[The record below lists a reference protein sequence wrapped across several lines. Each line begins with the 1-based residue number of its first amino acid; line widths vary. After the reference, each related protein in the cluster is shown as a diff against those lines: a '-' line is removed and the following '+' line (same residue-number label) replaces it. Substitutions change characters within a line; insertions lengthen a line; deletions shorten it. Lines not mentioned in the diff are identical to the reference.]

1 MGLDI
6 GRLLYGIRTK
16 YQISVNDICRGICGV
31 STYCMYENDEMI
43 PDILSVNIFL
53 DRMGFGILGLTA
65 YISEKEVVYFKWKES
80 TRACIRNEN
89 YKKLG
94 MLLEHMP
101 TGNVSLNKKI
111 REQYAWFIKGIV
123 AEKDTA
129 DLKKAT
135 ECYEKALECTC
146 GFLIKSQKIEGTF
159 SVREIHIYAIYLNLL
174 CKVNPKEKE
183 EVISRFYQ
191 LMQYV
196 NVHYVEE
203 QQKVKIYPLLVC
215 LWGNLVIEGKDTEGS
230 FEIFEKTLEL
240 LRKQK
245 SLYCLLEI
253 MRLHILVGLKEKRD
267 MSKEQE
273 DIKILQS
280 FFEEFG
286 YRAQS
291 QIYVPQAN
299 EIMLE
304 HVGQYLSTERKKVNF
319 TQEKISDGICSVESY
334 SRIEN
339 GRKPTRNNYKA
350 LTEKIGTE
358 NRYYIEL
365 VNTGNIDAL
374 LLRREI
380 SRILFS
386 EKSMDK
392 VWESLEKLM
401 EILGED
407 ECAQN
412 KQYLKFIEICIEK
425 EYSHMSEEI
434 CCEEYRKV
442 LAYSMNE
449 NLIGEKKHIYTKVE
463 INLINHISVCLAKSG
478 KKEQAMRL
486 IRAFLEDTDQMKEDK
501 YHETKLAKLNY
512 GRWLSDSGE
521 YSKADSIFMDGAKQ
535 IMERD
540 RAELLDQYI
549 GEIAQPDSE
558 NSSDNSS
565 DISSSSAVDSSSS
578 DSKAT
583 DSKSDS
589 SSKAASN
596 ASNTNPSTG
605 VAGGAFALAL
615 LSGAAVVMAK
625 KKK

>member
-1 MGLDI
+1 MKVQFSIRKIGLFGKLGEDRKMGLDI

-89 YKKLG
+89 YKKLV

-286 YRAQS
+286 YQAKS

-380 SRILFS
+380 SYELFM
-386 EKSMDK
+386 EKN
-392 VWESLEKLM
+392 ERLPELLEELKTV
-401 EILGED
+401 LGEK
-407 ECAQN
+407 EVAKN
-412 KQYLKFIEICIEK
+412 RQYLEFVQVSIEENTGRKTWNQCCDMFRNILSYTMNEK
-425 EYSHMSEEI
+425 E
-434 CCEEYRKV
+434 
-442 LAYSMNE
+442 
-449 NLIGEKKHIYTKVE
+449 IGKKRHVYTMLE
-463 INLINHISVCLAKSG
+463 INLIDHISVCMAKDG
-478 KKEQAMRL
+478 KSEEAMHL
-486 IRAFLEDTDQMKEDK
+486 IKAFLDDMDYMKTEK
-501 YHETKLAKLNY
+501 YYETFLAKLNY
-512 GRWLSDSGE
+512 ARWKSDRENFDEAECIYREGIE
-521 YSKADSIFMDGAKQ
+521 QRIRRNKT
-535 IMERD
+535 
-540 RAELLDQYI
+540 ELLDEYI
-549 GEIAQPDSE
+549 GEYAYNKYLKNNINEKQD
-558 NSSDNSS
+558 
-565 DISSSSAVDSSSS
+565 V
-578 DSKAT
+578 KRYLLY
-583 DSKSDS
+583 
-589 SSKAASN
+589 
-596 ASNTNPSTG
+596 
-605 VAGGAFALAL
+605 ALV
-615 LSGAAVVMAK
+615 LSRMYGTQRVYKTILQFLK
-625 KKK
+625 KINEED

>member
-1 MGLDI
+1 MKVQFSIRKIGLFGKLGEDRKMGLDI

-43 PDILSVNIFL
+43 PDILSVNMFL

-89 YKKLG
+89 YKKLV

-203 QQKVKIYPLLVC
+203 QQKVRIYPLLVC

-286 YRAQS
+286 YQAQS

-304 HVGQYLSTERKKVNF
+304 HVGQYLSTERKKVNY

-380 SRILFS
+380 SYELFM
-386 EKSMDK
+386 EKN
-392 VWESLEKLM
+392 ERLPELLEELKTV
-401 EILGED
+401 LGEK
-407 ECAQN
+407 EVAKN
-412 KQYLKFIEICIEK
+412 RQYLEFVQVSIEENTGRKTWNQCCDMFRNILSYTMNEK
-425 EYSHMSEEI
+425 E
-434 CCEEYRKV
+434 
-442 LAYSMNE
+442 
-449 NLIGEKKHIYTKVE
+449 IGKKRHVYTMLE
-463 INLINHISVCLAKSG
+463 INLIDHISVCMAKDG
-478 KKEQAMRL
+478 KSEEAMHL
-486 IRAFLEDTDQMKEDK
+486 IKAFLDDMDYMKTEK
-501 YHETKLAKLNY
+501 YYETFLAKLNY
-512 GRWLSDSGE
+512 ARWKSDRENFDEAECIYREGIE
-521 YSKADSIFMDGAKQ
+521 QRIRRNKT
-535 IMERD
+535 
-540 RAELLDQYI
+540 ELLDEYI
-549 GEIAQPDSE
+549 GEYAYNKYLKNNNNEQQD
-558 NSSDNSS
+558 
-565 DISSSSAVDSSSS
+565 V
-578 DSKAT
+578 
-583 DSKSDS
+583 KSYLLY
-589 SSKAASN
+589 
-596 ASNTNPSTG
+596 
-605 VAGGAFALAL
+605 ALV
-615 LSGAAVVMAK
+615 LSRMYGTQRVYKTILQFLK
-625 KKK
+625 KINEED

>member
-1 MGLDI
+1 MGLNI

-16 YQISVNDICRGICGV
+16 YEMNVKDICRGIC
-31 STYCMYENDEMI
+31 SPSSYCMYENGEI
-43 PDILSVNIFL
+43 VPDILLVNMFL

-89 YKKLG
+89 YKKLV

-286 YRAQS
+286 YQAQS

-304 HVGQYLSTERKKVNF
+304 HVGQYLSTERKKVNY

-380 SRILFS
+380 SYELFM
-386 EKSMDK
+386 EKN
-392 VWESLEKLM
+392 ERLPELLEELKTV
-401 EILGED
+401 LGEK
-407 ECAQN
+407 EVAKN
-412 KQYLKFIEICIEK
+412 RQYLEFVQVSIEENTGRKTWNQCCDMFRNILSYTMNEK
-425 EYSHMSEEI
+425 E
-434 CCEEYRKV
+434 
-442 LAYSMNE
+442 
-449 NLIGEKKHIYTKVE
+449 IGKKRHVYTMLE
-463 INLINHISVCLAKSG
+463 INLIDHISVCMAKDG
-478 KKEQAMRL
+478 KSEEAMHL
-486 IRAFLEDTDQMKEDK
+486 IKAFLDDMDYMKTEK
-501 YHETKLAKLNY
+501 YYETFLAKLNY
-512 GRWLSDSGE
+512 ARWKSDRENFDEAECIYREGIE
-521 YSKADSIFMDGAKQ
+521 QRIRRNKT
-535 IMERD
+535 
-540 RAELLDQYI
+540 ELLDEYI
-549 GEIAQPDSE
+549 GEYAYNKYLKNNINEKQD
-558 NSSDNSS
+558 
-565 DISSSSAVDSSSS
+565 V
-578 DSKAT
+578 KRYLLY
-583 DSKSDS
+583 
-589 SSKAASN
+589 
-596 ASNTNPSTG
+596 
-605 VAGGAFALAL
+605 ALV
-615 LSGAAVVMAK
+615 LSRMYGTQRVYKTILQFFK
-625 KKK
+625 KINEED

>member
-1 MGLDI
+1 MGLNI

-16 YQISVNDICRGICGV
+16 YEMNVKDICRGIC
-31 STYCMYENDEMI
+31 SPSSYCMYENGEI
-43 PDILSVNIFL
+43 VPDILLVNMFL

-89 YKKLG
+89 YKKLE
-94 MLLEHMP
+94 MLLEYMP

-111 REQYAWFIKGIV
+111 REQYAWFVKGIV
-123 AEKDTA
+123 AEKDTE

-146 GFLIKSQKIEGTF
+146 DFLIKSQKIEGAF
-159 SVREIHIYAIYLNLL
+159 SVREINIYAVYLNLL

-183 EVISRFYQ
+183 EAISRLYQ

-215 LWGNLVIEGKDTEGS
+215 LWGNLVIEGKNTEGS

-253 MRLHILVGLKEKRD
+253 MRLHILAGLKEKRD

-286 YRAQS
+286 YQAQS

-304 HVGQYLSTERKKVNF
+304 HVGQYLSTERKKVNY

-380 SRILFS
+380 SYELFM
-386 EKSMDK
+386 EKN
-392 VWESLEKLM
+392 ERLPELLEELKTV
-401 EILGED
+401 LGEK
-407 ECAQN
+407 EVAKN
-412 KQYLKFIEICIEK
+412 RQYLEFVQVSIEENTGRKTWNQCCDMFRNILSYTMNEK
-425 EYSHMSEEI
+425 E
-434 CCEEYRKV
+434 
-442 LAYSMNE
+442 
-449 NLIGEKKHIYTKVE
+449 IGKKRHVYTMLE
-463 INLINHISVCLAKSG
+463 INLIDHISVCMAKDG
-478 KKEQAMRL
+478 KSEEAMHL
-486 IRAFLEDTDQMKEDK
+486 IKAFLDDMDYMKTEK
-501 YHETKLAKLNY
+501 YYETFLAKLNY
-512 GRWLSDSGE
+512 ARWKSDRGNFDE
-521 YSKADSIFMDGAKQ
+521 AECIYREGIEQRIRRNKT
-535 IMERD
+535 
-540 RAELLDQYI
+540 ELLDEYI
-549 GEIAQPDSE
+549 GEYAYNKYLKNNINEKQD
-558 NSSDNSS
+558 
-565 DISSSSAVDSSSS
+565 V
-578 DSKAT
+578 KRYLLY
-583 DSKSDS
+583 
-589 SSKAASN
+589 
-596 ASNTNPSTG
+596 
-605 VAGGAFALAL
+605 ALV
-615 LSGAAVVMAK
+615 LSRIYGTQRVYKTILQFFK
-625 KKK
+625 KINEED

>member
-43 PDILSVNIFL
+43 PDILSVNMFL

-89 YKKLG
+89 YKKLV

-203 QQKVKIYPLLVC
+203 QQKVRIYPLLVC

-286 YRAQS
+286 YQAQS

-304 HVGQYLSTERKKVNF
+304 HVGQYLSTERKKVNY

-380 SRILFS
+380 SYELFM
-386 EKSMDK
+386 EKN
-392 VWESLEKLM
+392 ERLPELLEELKTV
-401 EILGED
+401 LGEK
-407 ECAQN
+407 EVAKN
-412 KQYLKFIEICIEK
+412 RQYLEFVQVSIEENTGRKTWNQCCDMFRNILSYTMNEK
-425 EYSHMSEEI
+425 E
-434 CCEEYRKV
+434 
-442 LAYSMNE
+442 
-449 NLIGEKKHIYTKVE
+449 IGKKRHVYTMLE
-463 INLINHISVCLAKSG
+463 INLIDHISVCMAKDG
-478 KKEQAMRL
+478 KSEEAMHL
-486 IRAFLEDTDQMKEDK
+486 IKAFLDDMDYMKTEK
-501 YHETKLAKLNY
+501 YYETFLAKLNY
-512 GRWLSDSGE
+512 ARWKSDRENFDEAECIYREGIE
-521 YSKADSIFMDGAKQ
+521 QRIRRNKT
-535 IMERD
+535 
-540 RAELLDQYI
+540 ELLDEYI
-549 GEIAQPDSE
+549 GEYAYNKYLKNNINEKQD
-558 NSSDNSS
+558 
-565 DISSSSAVDSSSS
+565 V
-578 DSKAT
+578 KRYLLY
-583 DSKSDS
+583 
-589 SSKAASN
+589 
-596 ASNTNPSTG
+596 
-605 VAGGAFALAL
+605 ALV
-615 LSGAAVVMAK
+615 LSRMYGTQRVYKTILQFLK
-625 KKK
+625 KINEED

>member
-43 PDILSVNIFL
+43 PDILSVNMFL

-89 YKKLG
+89 YKKLV

-146 GFLIKSQKIEGTF
+146 GFLIKSQKIEGPF

-203 QQKVKIYPLLVC
+203 QQKVRIYPLLVC

-286 YRAQS
+286 YQAQS

-304 HVGQYLSTERKKVNF
+304 HVGQYLSTERKKVNY

-380 SRILFS
+380 SYELFM
-386 EKSMDK
+386 EKN
-392 VWESLEKLM
+392 ERLPELLEELKTV
-401 EILGED
+401 LGEK
-407 ECAQN
+407 EVAKN
-412 KQYLKFIEICIEK
+412 RQYLEFVQVSIEENTGRKTWNQCCDMFRNILSYTMNEK
-425 EYSHMSEEI
+425 E
-434 CCEEYRKV
+434 
-442 LAYSMNE
+442 
-449 NLIGEKKHIYTKVE
+449 IGKKRHVYTMLE
-463 INLINHISVCLAKSG
+463 INLIDHISVCMAKDG
-478 KKEQAMRL
+478 KSEEAMHL
-486 IRAFLEDTDQMKEDK
+486 IKAFLDDMDYMKTEK
-501 YHETKLAKLNY
+501 YYETFLAKLNY
-512 GRWLSDSGE
+512 ARWKSDRENFDEAECIYREGIE
-521 YSKADSIFMDGAKQ
+521 QRIRRNKT
-535 IMERD
+535 
-540 RAELLDQYI
+540 ELLDEYI
-549 GEIAQPDSE
+549 GEYAYNKYLKNNINEKQD
-558 NSSDNSS
+558 
-565 DISSSSAVDSSSS
+565 V
-578 DSKAT
+578 KRYLLY
-583 DSKSDS
+583 
-589 SSKAASN
+589 
-596 ASNTNPSTG
+596 
-605 VAGGAFALAL
+605 ALV
-615 LSGAAVVMAK
+615 LSRMYGTQRVYKTILQFLK
-625 KKK
+625 KINEED

>member
-1 MGLDI
+1 MGLNI

-16 YQISVNDICRGICGV
+16 YEMNVKDICRGIC
-31 STYCMYENDEMI
+31 SPSSYCMYENGEI
-43 PDILSVNIFL
+43 VPDILLVNMFL
-53 DRMGFGILGLTA
+53 DRMGLGILGLTA

-89 YKKLG
+89 YKKLV

-286 YRAQS
+286 YQAQS

-304 HVGQYLSTERKKVNF
+304 HVGQYLSTERKKVNY

-380 SRILFS
+380 SYELFM
-386 EKSMDK
+386 EKN
-392 VWESLEKLM
+392 ERLPELLEELKTV
-401 EILGED
+401 LGEK
-407 ECAQN
+407 EVAKN
-412 KQYLKFIEICIEK
+412 RQYLEFVQVSIEENTGRKTWNQCCDMFRNILSYTMNEK
-425 EYSHMSEEI
+425 E
-434 CCEEYRKV
+434 
-442 LAYSMNE
+442 
-449 NLIGEKKHIYTKVE
+449 IGKKRHVYTMLE
-463 INLINHISVCLAKSG
+463 INLIDHISVCMAKDG
-478 KKEQAMRL
+478 KSEEAMHL
-486 IRAFLEDTDQMKEDK
+486 IKAFLDDMDYMKTEK
-501 YHETKLAKLNY
+501 YYETFLAKLNY
-512 GRWLSDSGE
+512 ARWKSDRGNFDE
-521 YSKADSIFMDGAKQ
+521 AECIYREGIEQRIRRNKT
-535 IMERD
+535 
-540 RAELLDQYI
+540 ELLDEYI
-549 GEIAQPDSE
+549 GEYAYNKYLKNNINEKQD
-558 NSSDNSS
+558 
-565 DISSSSAVDSSSS
+565 V
-578 DSKAT
+578 KRYLLY
-583 DSKSDS
+583 
-589 SSKAASN
+589 
-596 ASNTNPSTG
+596 
-605 VAGGAFALAL
+605 ALV
-615 LSGAAVVMAK
+615 LSRIYGTQRVYKTILQFFK
-625 KKK
+625 KINEED

>member
-1 MGLDI
+1 MKVQFSIRKIGLFGKLGEDRKMGLDI

-31 STYCMYENDEMI
+31 STYCMYENDEII
-43 PDILSVNIFL
+43 PDILSVNMFL

-89 YKKLG
+89 YKKLE
-94 MLLEHMP
+94 MLLEYMP

-203 QQKVKIYPLLVC
+203 QQKVRIYPLLVC

-286 YRAQS
+286 YQAQS

-304 HVGQYLSTERKKVNF
+304 HVGQYLSTERKKVNY

-380 SRILFS
+380 SYELFM
-386 EKSMDK
+386 EKN
-392 VWESLEKLM
+392 ERLPELLEELKTV
-401 EILGED
+401 LGEK
-407 ECAQN
+407 EVAKN
-412 KQYLKFIEICIEK
+412 RQYLEFVQVSIEENTGRKTWNQCCDMFRNILSYTMNEK
-425 EYSHMSEEI
+425 E
-434 CCEEYRKV
+434 
-442 LAYSMNE
+442 
-449 NLIGEKKHIYTKVE
+449 IGKKRHVYTMLE
-463 INLINHISVCLAKSG
+463 INLIDHISVCMAKDG
-478 KKEQAMRL
+478 KSEEAMHL
-486 IRAFLEDTDQMKEDK
+486 IKAFLDDMDYMKTEK
-501 YHETKLAKLNY
+501 YYETFLAKLNY
-512 GRWLSDSGE
+512 ARWKSDRENFDEAECIYREGIE
-521 YSKADSIFMDGAKQ
+521 QRIRRNKT
-535 IMERD
+535 
-540 RAELLDQYI
+540 ELLDEYI
-549 GEIAQPDSE
+549 GEYAYNKYLKNNINEKQD
-558 NSSDNSS
+558 
-565 DISSSSAVDSSSS
+565 V
-578 DSKAT
+578 KRYLLY
-583 DSKSDS
+583 
-589 SSKAASN
+589 
-596 ASNTNPSTG
+596 
-605 VAGGAFALAL
+605 ALV
-615 LSGAAVVMAK
+615 LSRMYGTQRVYKTILQFLK
-625 KKK
+625 KINEED

>member
-1 MGLDI
+1 MGLNI

-16 YQISVNDICRGICGV
+16 YEMNVKDICRGIC
-31 STYCMYENDEMI
+31 SPSSYCMYENGEI
-43 PDILSVNIFL
+43 VPDILLVNMFL

-89 YKKLG
+89 YKKLE
-94 MLLEHMP
+94 MLLEYMP

-111 REQYAWFIKGIV
+111 REQYAWFVKGIV
-123 AEKDTA
+123 AEKDTE

-146 GFLIKSQKIEGTF
+146 DFLIKSQKIEGAF
-159 SVREIHIYAIYLNLL
+159 SVREINIYAVYLNLL

-183 EVISRFYQ
+183 EAISRLYQ

-286 YRAQS
+286 YQAKS

-304 HVGQYLSTERKKVNF
+304 HVGQYLSTERKKVNY

-380 SRILFS
+380 SYELFM
-386 EKSMDK
+386 ERNERLPELLEELKK
-392 VWESLEKLM
+392 V
-401 EILGED
+401 LGEK
-407 ECAQN
+407 EVAKN
-412 KQYLKFIEICIEK
+412 RQYLEFVQVSIEENTGRKTWNQCCDMFRNILSYTMNEK
-425 EYSHMSEEI
+425 E
-434 CCEEYRKV
+434 
-442 LAYSMNE
+442 
-449 NLIGEKKHIYTKVE
+449 IGKKRHVYTMLE
-463 INLINHISVCLAKSG
+463 INLIDHISVCMAKDG
-478 KKEQAMRL
+478 KSEEAMHL
-486 IRAFLEDTDQMKEDK
+486 IKAFLDDMDYMKTEK
-501 YHETKLAKLNY
+501 YYETFLAKLNY
-512 GRWLSDSGE
+512 ARWKSDRGNFDE
-521 YSKADSIFMDGAKQ
+521 AECIYREGIEQRIRRNKT
-535 IMERD
+535 
-540 RAELLDQYI
+540 ELLDEYI
-549 GEIAQPDSE
+549 GEYAYNKYLKNNINEKQD
-558 NSSDNSS
+558 
-565 DISSSSAVDSSSS
+565 V
-578 DSKAT
+578 KRYLLY
-583 DSKSDS
+583 
-589 SSKAASN
+589 
-596 ASNTNPSTG
+596 
-605 VAGGAFALAL
+605 ALV
-615 LSGAAVVMAK
+615 LSRMYGTQRVYKTILQFLK
-625 KKK
+625 KINEED

>member
-1 MGLDI
+1 MGLNI

-16 YQISVNDICRGICGV
+16 YEMNVKDICRGIC
-31 STYCMYENDEMI
+31 SPSSYCMYENGEI
-43 PDILSVNIFL
+43 VPDILLVNMFL

-89 YKKLG
+89 YKKLV

-146 GFLIKSQKIEGTF
+146 DFLIKSQKIEGAF

-286 YRAQS
+286 YQAQS

-304 HVGQYLSTERKKVNF
+304 HVGQYLSTERKKVNY

-380 SRILFS
+380 SYELFM
-386 EKSMDK
+386 EKN
-392 VWESLEKLM
+392 ERLPELLEELKTV
-401 EILGED
+401 LGEK
-407 ECAQN
+407 EVAKN
-412 KQYLKFIEICIEK
+412 RQYLEFVRVSIEENTGRKTWNQCCDMFRNILSYTMNEK
-425 EYSHMSEEI
+425 E
-434 CCEEYRKV
+434 
-442 LAYSMNE
+442 
-449 NLIGEKKHIYTKVE
+449 IGKKRHVYTMLE
-463 INLINHISVCLAKSG
+463 INLIDHISVCMAKDG
-478 KKEQAMRL
+478 KSEEAMHL
-486 IRAFLEDTDQMKEDK
+486 IKAFLDDMDYMKTEK
-501 YHETKLAKLNY
+501 YYETFLAKLNY
-512 GRWLSDSGE
+512 ARWKSDRGNFDE
-521 YSKADSIFMDGAKQ
+521 AECIYREGIEQRIRRNKT
-535 IMERD
+535 
-540 RAELLDQYI
+540 ELLDEYI
-549 GEIAQPDSE
+549 GEYAYNKYLKNNINEKQD
-558 NSSDNSS
+558 
-565 DISSSSAVDSSSS
+565 V
-578 DSKAT
+578 KRYLLY
-583 DSKSDS
+583 
-589 SSKAASN
+589 
-596 ASNTNPSTG
+596 
-605 VAGGAFALAL
+605 ALV
-615 LSGAAVVMAK
+615 LSRIYGTQRVYKTILQFFK
-625 KKK
+625 KINEED

>member
-1 MGLDI
+1 MKVQFSIRKIGLFGKLGEDRKMGLDI

-43 PDILSVNIFL
+43 PDILSVNMFL
-53 DRMGFGILGLTA
+53 DRMGFGTLGVSA
-65 YISEKEVVYFKWKES
+65 YISKKEAVYFKWKES

-89 YKKLG
+89 YKKLE
-94 MLLEHMP
+94 MLLEYMP

-203 QQKVKIYPLLVC
+203 QQKVRIYPLLVC

-286 YRAQS
+286 YQAQS

-304 HVGQYLSTERKKVNF
+304 HVGQYLSTERKKVNY

-380 SRILFS
+380 SYELFM
-386 EKSMDK
+386 EKN
-392 VWESLEKLM
+392 ERLPELLEELKTV
-401 EILGED
+401 LGEK
-407 ECAQN
+407 EVAKN
-412 KQYLKFIEICIEK
+412 RQYLEFVQVSIEENTGRKTWNQCCDMFRNILSYTMNEK
-425 EYSHMSEEI
+425 E
-434 CCEEYRKV
+434 
-442 LAYSMNE
+442 
-449 NLIGEKKHIYTKVE
+449 IGKKRHVYTMLE
-463 INLINHISVCLAKSG
+463 INLIDHISVCMAKDG
-478 KKEQAMRL
+478 KSEEAMHL
-486 IRAFLEDTDQMKEDK
+486 IKAFLDDMDYMKTEK
-501 YHETKLAKLNY
+501 YYETFLAKLNY
-512 GRWLSDSGE
+512 ARWKSDRENFDEAECIYREGIE
-521 YSKADSIFMDGAKQ
+521 QRIRRNKT
-535 IMERD
+535 
-540 RAELLDQYI
+540 ELLDEYI
-549 GEIAQPDSE
+549 GEYAYNKYLKNNINEKQD
-558 NSSDNSS
+558 
-565 DISSSSAVDSSSS
+565 V
-578 DSKAT
+578 KRYLLY
-583 DSKSDS
+583 
-589 SSKAASN
+589 
-596 ASNTNPSTG
+596 
-605 VAGGAFALAL
+605 ALV
-615 LSGAAVVMAK
+615 LSRMYGTQRVYKTILQFLK
-625 KKK
+625 KINEED

>member
-1 MGLDI
+1 MGLNI

-16 YQISVNDICRGICGV
+16 YEMNVKDICRGIC
-31 STYCMYENDEMI
+31 SPSSYCMYENGEI
-43 PDILSVNIFL
+43 VPDILLVNMFL

-159 SVREIHIYAIYLNLL
+159 SVRELHIYAIYLNLL
-174 CKVNPKEKE
+174 RQMNPKEKE

-215 LWGNLVIEGKDTEGS
+215 LWGNLVIEGKDTEGL

-286 YRAQS
+286 YQAQS

-304 HVGQYLSTERKKVNF
+304 HVGQYLSTERKKVNY

-540 RAELLDQYI
+540 RAELLNQYI
-549 GEIAQPDSE
+549 GEIAYNKYLMNGSE
-558 NSSDNSS
+558 KNEQIKRYSLYALVLSKLFGTDRIYKNSFNFFEKIKDE
-565 DISSSSAVDSSSS
+565 
-578 DSKAT
+578 
-583 DSKSDS
+583 
-589 SSKAASN
+589 
-596 ASNTNPSTG
+596 
-605 VAGGAFALAL
+605 
-615 LSGAAVVMAK
+615 
-625 KKK
+625 

>member
-1 MGLDI
+1 MGLNI

-16 YQISVNDICRGICGV
+16 YEMNVKDICRGIC
-31 STYCMYENDEMI
+31 SPSSYCMYENGEI
-43 PDILSVNIFL
+43 VPDILLVNIFL

-549 GEIAQPDSE
+549 GEIAYNKYLMNGSE
-558 NSSDNSS
+558 KNEQIKRYSLYALVLSKLFGTDRIYKNSFNFFEKIKDE
-565 DISSSSAVDSSSS
+565 
-578 DSKAT
+578 
-583 DSKSDS
+583 
-589 SSKAASN
+589 
-596 ASNTNPSTG
+596 
-605 VAGGAFALAL
+605 
-615 LSGAAVVMAK
+615 
-625 KKK
+625 

>member
-43 PDILSVNIFL
+43 PDILSVNMFL

-89 YKKLG
+89 YKKLV

-203 QQKVKIYPLLVC
+203 QQKVRIYPLLVC

-286 YRAQS
+286 YQAQS

-304 HVGQYLSTERKKVNF
+304 HVGQYLSTERKKVNY

-380 SRILFS
+380 SYELFM
-386 EKSMDK
+386 EKN
-392 VWESLEKLM
+392 ERLPELLEELKTV
-401 EILGED
+401 LGEK
-407 ECAQN
+407 EVAKN
-412 KQYLKFIEICIEK
+412 RQYLEFVQVSIEENTGRKTWNQCCDMFRNILSYTMNEK
-425 EYSHMSEEI
+425 E
-434 CCEEYRKV
+434 
-442 LAYSMNE
+442 
-449 NLIGEKKHIYTKVE
+449 IGKKRHVYTMLE
-463 INLINHISVCLAKSG
+463 INLIDHIFVCMAKDG
-478 KKEQAMRL
+478 KSEEAMHL
-486 IRAFLEDTDQMKEDK
+486 IKAFLDDMDYMKTEK
-501 YHETKLAKLNY
+501 YYETFLAKLNY
-512 GRWLSDSGE
+512 ARWKSDRGNFDE
-521 YSKADSIFMDGAKQ
+521 AECIYREGIEQRIRRNKT
-535 IMERD
+535 
-540 RAELLDQYI
+540 ELLDEYI
-549 GEIAQPDSE
+549 GEYAYNKYLKNNINEKQD
-558 NSSDNSS
+558 
-565 DISSSSAVDSSSS
+565 V
-578 DSKAT
+578 KRYLLY
-583 DSKSDS
+583 
-589 SSKAASN
+589 
-596 ASNTNPSTG
+596 
-605 VAGGAFALAL
+605 ALV
-615 LSGAAVVMAK
+615 LSRMYGTQRVYKTILQFLK
-625 KKK
+625 KINEED

>member
-1 MGLDI
+1 MGLNI

-16 YQISVNDICRGICGV
+16 YEMNVKDICRGIC
-31 STYCMYENDEMI
+31 SPSSYCMYENGEI
-43 PDILSVNIFL
+43 VPDILLVNMFL

-89 YKKLG
+89 YKKLV

-380 SRILFS
+380 SYELFM
-386 EKSMDK
+386 EKN
-392 VWESLEKLM
+392 ERLPELLEELKTV
-401 EILGED
+401 LGEK
-407 ECAQN
+407 EVAKN
-412 KQYLKFIEICIEK
+412 RQYLEFVQVSIEENTGRKTWNQCCDMFRNILSYTMNEK
-425 EYSHMSEEI
+425 E
-434 CCEEYRKV
+434 
-442 LAYSMNE
+442 
-449 NLIGEKKHIYTKVE
+449 IGKKRHVYTMLE
-463 INLINHISVCLAKSG
+463 INLIDHISVCMAKDG
-478 KKEQAMRL
+478 KSEEAMHL
-486 IRAFLEDTDQMKEDK
+486 IKAFLDDMDFMKTEK
-501 YHETKLAKLNY
+501 YYETFLAKLNY
-512 GRWLSDSGE
+512 ARWKSDRGNFDE
-521 YSKADSIFMDGAKQ
+521 AECIYREGIEQRIRRNKT
-535 IMERD
+535 
-540 RAELLDQYI
+540 ELLDEYI
-549 GEIAQPDSE
+549 GEYAYNKYLKNNINEKQD
-558 NSSDNSS
+558 
-565 DISSSSAVDSSSS
+565 V
-578 DSKAT
+578 KRYLLY
-583 DSKSDS
+583 
-589 SSKAASN
+589 
-596 ASNTNPSTG
+596 
-605 VAGGAFALAL
+605 ALV
-615 LSGAAVVMAK
+615 LSRMYGTQRVYKTILQFLK
-625 KKK
+625 KINEED

>member
-43 PDILSVNIFL
+43 PDILSVNMFL

-89 YKKLG
+89 YKKLV

-291 QIYVPQAN
+291 QIYVPQSN

-380 SRILFS
+380 SYELFM
-386 EKSMDK
+386 EKN
-392 VWESLEKLM
+392 ERLPELLEELKTV
-401 EILGED
+401 LGEK
-407 ECAQN
+407 EVAKN
-412 KQYLKFIEICIEK
+412 RQYLEFFQVSIEENTGRKTWNQCCDMFRNILSYTMNEK
-425 EYSHMSEEI
+425 E
-434 CCEEYRKV
+434 
-442 LAYSMNE
+442 
-449 NLIGEKKHIYTKVE
+449 IGKKRHVYTMLE
-463 INLINHISVCLAKSG
+463 INLIDHISVCMAKDG
-478 KKEQAMRL
+478 KSEEAMHL
-486 IRAFLEDTDQMKEDK
+486 IKAFLDDMDFMKTEK
-501 YHETKLAKLNY
+501 YYETFLAKLNY
-512 GRWLSDSGE
+512 ARWKSDRGNFDE
-521 YSKADSIFMDGAKQ
+521 AECIYREGIEQRIRRNKT
-535 IMERD
+535 
-540 RAELLDQYI
+540 ELLDEYI
-549 GEIAQPDSE
+549 GEYAYNKYLKNNINEKQD
-558 NSSDNSS
+558 
-565 DISSSSAVDSSSS
+565 V
-578 DSKAT
+578 KRYLLY
-583 DSKSDS
+583 
-589 SSKAASN
+589 
-596 ASNTNPSTG
+596 
-605 VAGGAFALAL
+605 ALV
-615 LSGAAVVMAK
+615 LSRMYGTQRVYKTILQFLK
-625 KKK
+625 KINEED

>member
-1 MGLDI
+1 MGLNI

-16 YQISVNDICRGICGV
+16 YEMNVKDICRGIC
-31 STYCMYENDEMI
+31 SPSSYCMYENGEI
-43 PDILSVNIFL
+43 VPDILLVNMFL

-89 YKKLG
+89 YKKLV

-159 SVREIHIYAIYLNLL
+159 SVREIHIYAIYLSLL

-291 QIYVPQAN
+291 QIYVPQSN

-380 SRILFS
+380 SYELFM
-386 EKSMDK
+386 EKN
-392 VWESLEKLM
+392 ERLPELLEELKTV
-401 EILGED
+401 LGEK
-407 ECAQN
+407 EVAKN
-412 KQYLKFIEICIEK
+412 RQYLEFFQVSIEENTGRKTWNQCCDMFRNILSYTMNEK
-425 EYSHMSEEI
+425 E
-434 CCEEYRKV
+434 
-442 LAYSMNE
+442 
-449 NLIGEKKHIYTKVE
+449 IGKKRHVYTMLE
-463 INLINHISVCLAKSG
+463 INLIDHISVCMAKDG
-478 KKEQAMRL
+478 KSEEAMHL
-486 IRAFLEDTDQMKEDK
+486 IKAFLDDMDFMKTEK
-501 YHETKLAKLNY
+501 YYETFLAKLNY
-512 GRWLSDSGE
+512 ARWKSDRGNFDE
-521 YSKADSIFMDGAKQ
+521 AECIYREGIEQRIRRNKT
-535 IMERD
+535 
-540 RAELLDQYI
+540 ELLDEYI
-549 GEIAQPDSE
+549 GEYAYNKYLKNNINEKQD
-558 NSSDNSS
+558 
-565 DISSSSAVDSSSS
+565 V
-578 DSKAT
+578 KRYLLY
-583 DSKSDS
+583 
-589 SSKAASN
+589 
-596 ASNTNPSTG
+596 
-605 VAGGAFALAL
+605 ALV
-615 LSGAAVVMAK
+615 LSRIYGTQRVYKTILQFFK
-625 KKK
+625 KINEED

>member
-1 MGLDI
+1 MGLNI

-16 YQISVNDICRGICGV
+16 YEMNVKDICRGIC
-31 STYCMYENDEMI
+31 SPSSYCMYENGEI
-43 PDILSVNIFL
+43 VPDILLVNMFL

-94 MLLEHMP
+94 MLLERIP

-215 LWGNLVIEGKDTEGS
+215 LWGNLVIEGKDTEDS

-549 GEIAQPDSE
+549 GEIAYNKYLMNGSE
-558 NSSDNSS
+558 KNEQIKRYSLYALVLSKLFGTDRIYKNSFNFFEKIKDE
-565 DISSSSAVDSSSS
+565 
-578 DSKAT
+578 
-583 DSKSDS
+583 
-589 SSKAASN
+589 
-596 ASNTNPSTG
+596 
-605 VAGGAFALAL
+605 
-615 LSGAAVVMAK
+615 
-625 KKK
+625 

>member
-1 MGLDI
+1 MGLNI

-16 YQISVNDICRGICGV
+16 YEMNVKDICRGIC
-31 STYCMYENDEMI
+31 SPSSYCMYENGEI
-43 PDILSVNIFL
+43 VPDILLVNMFL

-89 YKKLG
+89 YKKLV

-183 EVISRFYQ
+183 EVISRFYK

-286 YRAQS
+286 YQAQS

-304 HVGQYLSTERKKVNF
+304 HVGQYLSTERKKVNY

-380 SRILFS
+380 SYELFM
-386 EKSMDK
+386 EKN
-392 VWESLEKLM
+392 ERLPELLEELKTV
-401 EILGED
+401 LGEK
-407 ECAQN
+407 EVAKN
-412 KQYLKFIEICIEK
+412 RQYLEFVQVSIEENTGRKTWNQCCDMFRNILSYTMNEK
-425 EYSHMSEEI
+425 E
-434 CCEEYRKV
+434 
-442 LAYSMNE
+442 
-449 NLIGEKKHIYTKVE
+449 IGKKRHVYTMLE
-463 INLINHISVCLAKSG
+463 INLIDHISVCMAKDG
-478 KKEQAMRL
+478 KSEEAMHL
-486 IRAFLEDTDQMKEDK
+486 IKAFLDDMDYMKTEK
-501 YHETKLAKLNY
+501 YYETFLAKLNY
-512 GRWLSDSGE
+512 ARWKSDRGNFDE
-521 YSKADSIFMDGAKQ
+521 AECIYREGIEQRIRRNKT
-535 IMERD
+535 
-540 RAELLDQYI
+540 ELLDEYI
-549 GEIAQPDSE
+549 GEYAYNKYLKNNINEKQD
-558 NSSDNSS
+558 
-565 DISSSSAVDSSSS
+565 V
-578 DSKAT
+578 KRYLLY
-583 DSKSDS
+583 
-589 SSKAASN
+589 
-596 ASNTNPSTG
+596 
-605 VAGGAFALAL
+605 ALV
-615 LSGAAVVMAK
+615 LSRIYGTQRVYKTILQFFK
-625 KKK
+625 KINEED

>member
-1 MGLDI
+1 MKVQFSIRKIGLFGKLGEDRKMGLDI

-43 PDILSVNIFL
+43 PDILSVNMFL
-53 DRMGFGILGLTA
+53 DRMGFGTLGVSA
-65 YISEKEVVYFKWKES
+65 YISKKEAVYFKWKES

-89 YKKLG
+89 YKKLE
-94 MLLEHMP
+94 MLLEYMP

-111 REQYAWFIKGIV
+111 REQYAWFVKGIV

-146 GFLIKSQKIEGTF
+146 DFLIKSQKIEGAF
-159 SVREIHIYAIYLNLL
+159 SVREINIYAVYLNLL

-183 EVISRFYQ
+183 EAISRLYQ

-215 LWGNLVIEGKDTEGS
+215 LWGNLVIEGKNTEGS

-253 MRLHILVGLKEKRD
+253 MRLHILAGLKEKRD

-286 YRAQS
+286 YQAQS

-304 HVGQYLSTERKKVNF
+304 HVGQYLSTERKKVNY

-380 SRILFS
+380 SYELFM
-386 EKSMDK
+386 EKN
-392 VWESLEKLM
+392 ERLPELLEELKTV
-401 EILGED
+401 LGEK
-407 ECAQN
+407 EVAKN
-412 KQYLKFIEICIEK
+412 RQYLEFVQVSIEENTGRKTWNQCCDMFRNILSYTMNEK
-425 EYSHMSEEI
+425 E
-434 CCEEYRKV
+434 
-442 LAYSMNE
+442 
-449 NLIGEKKHIYTKVE
+449 IGKKRHVYTMLE
-463 INLINHISVCLAKSG
+463 INLIDHISVCMAKDG
-478 KKEQAMRL
+478 KSEEAMHL
-486 IRAFLEDTDQMKEDK
+486 IKAFLDDMDYMKTEK
-501 YHETKLAKLNY
+501 YYETFLAKLNY
-512 GRWLSDSGE
+512 ARWKSDRENFDEAECIYREGIE
-521 YSKADSIFMDGAKQ
+521 QRIRRNKT
-535 IMERD
+535 
-540 RAELLDQYI
+540 ELLDEYI
-549 GEIAQPDSE
+549 GEYAYNKYLKNNINEKQD
-558 NSSDNSS
+558 
-565 DISSSSAVDSSSS
+565 V
-578 DSKAT
+578 KRYLLY
-583 DSKSDS
+583 
-589 SSKAASN
+589 
-596 ASNTNPSTG
+596 
-605 VAGGAFALAL
+605 ALV
-615 LSGAAVVMAK
+615 LSRMYGTQRVYKTILQFLK
-625 KKK
+625 KINEED

>member
-1 MGLDI
+1 MGLNI

-16 YQISVNDICRGICGV
+16 YEMNVKDICRGIC
-31 STYCMYENDEMI
+31 SPSSYCMYENGEI
-43 PDILSVNIFL
+43 VPDILLVNMFL

-89 YKKLG
+89 YKKLV

-159 SVREIHIYAIYLNLL
+159 SVKEIHIYAIYLNLL

-286 YRAQS
+286 YQAQS

-304 HVGQYLSTERKKVNF
+304 HVGQYLSTERKKVNY

-380 SRILFS
+380 SYELFM
-386 EKSMDK
+386 EKN
-392 VWESLEKLM
+392 ERLPELLEELKTV
-401 EILGED
+401 LGEK
-407 ECAQN
+407 EVAKN
-412 KQYLKFIEICIEK
+412 RQYLEFVQVSIEENTGRKTWNQCCDMFRNILSYTMNEK
-425 EYSHMSEEI
+425 E
-434 CCEEYRKV
+434 
-442 LAYSMNE
+442 
-449 NLIGEKKHIYTKVE
+449 IGKKRHVYTMLE
-463 INLINHISVCLAKSG
+463 INLIDHISICMAKDG
-478 KKEQAMRL
+478 KSEEAMHL
-486 IRAFLEDTDQMKEDK
+486 IKAFLDDMDYMKTEK
-501 YHETKLAKLNY
+501 YYETFLAKLNY
-512 GRWLSDSGE
+512 ARWKSDRGNFDE
-521 YSKADSIFMDGAKQ
+521 AECIYREGIEQRIRRNKT
-535 IMERD
+535 
-540 RAELLDQYI
+540 ELLDEYI
-549 GEIAQPDSE
+549 GEYAYNKYLKNNINEKQD
-558 NSSDNSS
+558 
-565 DISSSSAVDSSSS
+565 V
-578 DSKAT
+578 KRYLLY
-583 DSKSDS
+583 
-589 SSKAASN
+589 
-596 ASNTNPSTG
+596 
-605 VAGGAFALAL
+605 ALV
-615 LSGAAVVMAK
+615 LSRIYGTQRVYKTILQFFK
-625 KKK
+625 KINEED

>member
-1 MGLDI
+1 MGLNI

-16 YQISVNDICRGICGV
+16 YEMNVKDICRGIC
-31 STYCMYENDEMI
+31 SPSSYCMYENGEI
-43 PDILSVNIFL
+43 VPDILLVNMFL

-89 YKKLG
+89 YKKLV

-215 LWGNLVIEGKDTEGS
+215 FWGNLVIEGKDTEGS

-286 YRAQS
+286 YQAQS

-304 HVGQYLSTERKKVNF
+304 HVGQYLSTERKKVNY

-380 SRILFS
+380 SYELFM
-386 EKSMDK
+386 EKN
-392 VWESLEKLM
+392 ERLPELLEELKTV
-401 EILGED
+401 LGEK
-407 ECAQN
+407 EVAKN
-412 KQYLKFIEICIEK
+412 RQYLEFVRVSIEENTGRKTWNQCCDMFRNILSYTMNEK
-425 EYSHMSEEI
+425 E
-434 CCEEYRKV
+434 
-442 LAYSMNE
+442 
-449 NLIGEKKHIYTKVE
+449 IGKKRHVYTMLE
-463 INLINHISVCLAKSG
+463 INLIDHISVCMAKDG
-478 KKEQAMRL
+478 KSEEAMHL
-486 IRAFLEDTDQMKEDK
+486 IKAFLDDMDYMKTEK
-501 YHETKLAKLNY
+501 YYETFLAKLNY
-512 GRWLSDSGE
+512 ARWKSDRGNFDE
-521 YSKADSIFMDGAKQ
+521 AECIYREGIEQRIRRNKT
-535 IMERD
+535 
-540 RAELLDQYI
+540 ELLDEYI
-549 GEIAQPDSE
+549 GEYAYNKYLKNNINEKQD
-558 NSSDNSS
+558 
-565 DISSSSAVDSSSS
+565 V
-578 DSKAT
+578 KRYLLY
-583 DSKSDS
+583 
-589 SSKAASN
+589 
-596 ASNTNPSTG
+596 
-605 VAGGAFALAL
+605 ALV
-615 LSGAAVVMAK
+615 LSRIYGTQRVYKTILQFFK
-625 KKK
+625 KINEED

>member
-43 PDILSVNIFL
+43 PDILSVNMFL

-89 YKKLG
+89 YKKLV

-203 QQKVKIYPLLVC
+203 QQKVRIYPLLVC

-230 FEIFEKTLEL
+230 FEIFEKTLEV

-286 YRAQS
+286 YQAQS

-304 HVGQYLSTERKKVNF
+304 HVGQYLSTERKKVNY

-380 SRILFS
+380 SYELFM
-386 EKSMDK
+386 EKN
-392 VWESLEKLM
+392 ERLPELLEELKTV
-401 EILGED
+401 LGEK
-407 ECAQN
+407 EVAKN
-412 KQYLKFIEICIEK
+412 RQYLEFVQVSIEENTGRKTWNQCCDMFRNILSYTMNEK
-425 EYSHMSEEI
+425 E
-434 CCEEYRKV
+434 
-442 LAYSMNE
+442 
-449 NLIGEKKHIYTKVE
+449 IGKKRHVYTMLE
-463 INLINHISVCLAKSG
+463 INLIDHISVCMAKDG
-478 KKEQAMRL
+478 KSEEAMHL
-486 IRAFLEDTDQMKEDK
+486 IKAFLDDMDYMKTEK
-501 YHETKLAKLNY
+501 YYETFLAKLNY
-512 GRWLSDSGE
+512 ARWKSDRENFDEAECIYREGIE
-521 YSKADSIFMDGAKQ
+521 QRIRRNKT
-535 IMERD
+535 
-540 RAELLDQYI
+540 ELLDEYI
-549 GEIAQPDSE
+549 GEYAYNKYLKNNINEKQD
-558 NSSDNSS
+558 
-565 DISSSSAVDSSSS
+565 V
-578 DSKAT
+578 KRYLLY
-583 DSKSDS
+583 
-589 SSKAASN
+589 
-596 ASNTNPSTG
+596 
-605 VAGGAFALAL
+605 ALV
-615 LSGAAVVMAK
+615 LSRMYGTQRVYKTILQFLK
-625 KKK
+625 KINEED

>member
-43 PDILSVNIFL
+43 PDILSVNMFL

-89 YKKLG
+89 YKKLV

-203 QQKVKIYPLLVC
+203 QQKVRIYPLLVC

-286 YRAQS
+286 YQAQS

-304 HVGQYLSTERKKVNF
+304 HVGQYLSTERKKVNY

-380 SRILFS
+380 SYELFM
-386 EKSMDK
+386 EKN
-392 VWESLEKLM
+392 ERLPELLEELKTV
-401 EILGED
+401 LGEK
-407 ECAQN
+407 EVAKN
-412 KQYLKFIEICIEK
+412 RQYLEFVQVSIEENTGRKTWNQCCDMFRNILSYTMNEK
-425 EYSHMSEEI
+425 E
-434 CCEEYRKV
+434 
-442 LAYSMNE
+442 
-449 NLIGEKKHIYTKVE
+449 IGKKRHVYTMLE
-463 INLINHISVCLAKSG
+463 INLIDHISVCMAKDG
-478 KKEQAMRL
+478 KSEEAMHL
-486 IRAFLEDTDQMKEDK
+486 IKAFLDDMDYMKTEK
-501 YHETKLAKLNY
+501 YYETFLAKLNY
-512 GRWLSDSGE
+512 ARWKSDRENFDEAECIYREGIE
-521 YSKADSIFMDGAKQ
+521 QRIRRNKT
-535 IMERD
+535 
-540 RAELLDQYI
+540 ELLDEYI
-549 GEIAQPDSE
+549 GEYAYNI
-558 NSSDNSS
+558 
-565 DISSSSAVDSSSS
+565 
-578 DSKAT
+578 
-583 DSKSDS
+583 
-589 SSKAASN
+589 
-596 ASNTNPSTG
+596 
-605 VAGGAFALAL
+605 
-615 LSGAAVVMAK
+615 
-625 KKK
+625 

>member
-31 STYCMYENDEMI
+31 STYCMYENDEII
-43 PDILSVNIFL
+43 PDILSVNMFL
-53 DRMGFGILGLTA
+53 DRMGFGTLGVSA
-65 YISEKEVVYFKWKES
+65 YISKKEAVYFKWKES

-89 YKKLG
+89 YKKLE
-94 MLLEHMP
+94 MLLEYMP

-111 REQYAWFIKGIV
+111 REQYAWFVKGIV

-146 GFLIKSQKIEGTF
+146 DFLIKSQKIEGAF
-159 SVREIHIYAIYLNLL
+159 SVREINIYAVYLNLL

-183 EVISRFYQ
+183 EAISRLYQ

-215 LWGNLVIEGKDTEGS
+215 LWGNLVIEGKNTEGS

-286 YRAQS
+286 YQAQS

-304 HVGQYLSTERKKVNF
+304 HVGQYLSTERKKVNY

-380 SRILFS
+380 SYELFM
-386 EKSMDK
+386 EKN
-392 VWESLEKLM
+392 ERLPELLEELKTV
-401 EILGED
+401 LGEK
-407 ECAQN
+407 EVAKN
-412 KQYLKFIEICIEK
+412 RQYLEFVQVSIEENTGRKTWNQCCDMFRNILSYTMNEK
-425 EYSHMSEEI
+425 E
-434 CCEEYRKV
+434 
-442 LAYSMNE
+442 
-449 NLIGEKKHIYTKVE
+449 IGKKRHVYTMLE
-463 INLINHISVCLAKSG
+463 INLIDHISVCMAKDG
-478 KKEQAMRL
+478 KSEEAMHL
-486 IRAFLEDTDQMKEDK
+486 IKAFLDDMDYMKTEK
-501 YHETKLAKLNY
+501 YYETFLAKLNY
-512 GRWLSDSGE
+512 ARWKSDRENFDEAECIYREGIE
-521 YSKADSIFMDGAKQ
+521 QRIRRNKT
-535 IMERD
+535 
-540 RAELLDQYI
+540 ELLDEYI
-549 GEIAQPDSE
+549 GEYAYNKYLKNNINEKQD
-558 NSSDNSS
+558 
-565 DISSSSAVDSSSS
+565 V
-578 DSKAT
+578 KRYLLY
-583 DSKSDS
+583 
-589 SSKAASN
+589 
-596 ASNTNPSTG
+596 
-605 VAGGAFALAL
+605 ALV
-615 LSGAAVVMAK
+615 LSRMYGTQRVYKTILQFLK
-625 KKK
+625 KINEED

>member
-1 MGLDI
+1 MKVQFSIRKIGLFGKLGEGRKMGLDI

-43 PDILSVNIFL
+43 PDILSVNMFL
-53 DRMGFGILGLTA
+53 DRMGFGTLGVSA
-65 YISEKEVVYFKWKES
+65 YISKKEAVYFKWKES

-89 YKKLG
+89 YKKLV

-286 YRAQS
+286 YQAQS

-304 HVGQYLSTERKKVNF
+304 HVGQYLSTERKKVNY

-380 SRILFS
+380 SYELFM
-386 EKSMDK
+386 EKN
-392 VWESLEKLM
+392 ERLPELLEELKTV
-401 EILGED
+401 LGEK
-407 ECAQN
+407 EVAKN
-412 KQYLKFIEICIEK
+412 RQYLEFVQVSIEENTGRKTWNQCCDMFRNILSYTMNEK
-425 EYSHMSEEI
+425 E
-434 CCEEYRKV
+434 
-442 LAYSMNE
+442 
-449 NLIGEKKHIYTKVE
+449 IGKKRHVYTMLE
-463 INLINHISVCLAKSG
+463 INLIDHISVCMAKDG
-478 KKEQAMRL
+478 KSEEAMHL
-486 IRAFLEDTDQMKEDK
+486 IKAFLDDMDYMKTEK
-501 YHETKLAKLNY
+501 YYETFLAKLNY
-512 GRWLSDSGE
+512 ARWKSDRGNFDE
-521 YSKADSIFMDGAKQ
+521 AECIYREGIEQRIRRNKT
-535 IMERD
+535 
-540 RAELLDQYI
+540 ELLDEYI
-549 GEIAQPDSE
+549 GEYAYNKYLKNNINEKQD
-558 NSSDNSS
+558 
-565 DISSSSAVDSSSS
+565 V
-578 DSKAT
+578 KRYLLY
-583 DSKSDS
+583 
-589 SSKAASN
+589 
-596 ASNTNPSTG
+596 
-605 VAGGAFALAL
+605 ALV
-615 LSGAAVVMAK
+615 LSRMYGTQRVYKTILQFLK
-625 KKK
+625 KINEED

>member
-1 MGLDI
+1 MKVQFSIRKIGLFGKLGEDRKMGLDI

-43 PDILSVNIFL
+43 PDILSVNMFL

-89 YKKLG
+89 YKKLV

-203 QQKVKIYPLLVC
+203 QQKVRIYPLLVC

-286 YRAQS
+286 YQAQS

-304 HVGQYLSTERKKVNF
+304 HVGQYLSTERKKVNY

-380 SRILFS
+380 SYELFM
-386 EKSMDK
+386 EKN
-392 VWESLEKLM
+392 ERLPELLEELKTV
-401 EILGED
+401 LGEK
-407 ECAQN
+407 EVAKN
-412 KQYLKFIEICIEK
+412 RQYLEFVQVSIEENTGRKTWNQCCDMFRNILSYTMNEK
-425 EYSHMSEEI
+425 E
-434 CCEEYRKV
+434 
-442 LAYSMNE
+442 
-449 NLIGEKKHIYTKVE
+449 IGKKRHVYTMLE
-463 INLINHISVCLAKSG
+463 INLIDHISVCMAKDG
-478 KKEQAMRL
+478 KSEEAMHL
-486 IRAFLEDTDQMKEDK
+486 IKAFLDDMDYMKTEK
-501 YHETKLAKLNY
+501 YYETFLAKLNY
-512 GRWLSDSGE
+512 ARWKSDRVNFDEAECIYREGIE
-521 YSKADSIFMDGAKQ
+521 QRIRRNKT
-535 IMERD
+535 
-540 RAELLDQYI
+540 ELLDEYI
-549 GEIAQPDSE
+549 GEYAYNKYLKNNINEKQD
-558 NSSDNSS
+558 
-565 DISSSSAVDSSSS
+565 V
-578 DSKAT
+578 KRYLLY
-583 DSKSDS
+583 
-589 SSKAASN
+589 
-596 ASNTNPSTG
+596 
-605 VAGGAFALAL
+605 ALV
-615 LSGAAVVMAK
+615 LSRMYGTQRVYKTILQFLK
-625 KKK
+625 KINEED

>member
-1 MGLDI
+1 MKVQFSIRKIGLFGKLGEDRKMGLDI

-43 PDILSVNIFL
+43 PDILSVNMFL
-53 DRMGFGILGLTA
+53 DRMGFGTLGVSA
-65 YISEKEVVYFKWKES
+65 YISKKEAVYFKWKES

-89 YKKLG
+89 YKKLE
-94 MLLEHMP
+94 MLLEYMP

-111 REQYAWFIKGIV
+111 REQYAWFVKGIV

-146 GFLIKSQKIEGTF
+146 DFLIKSQKIEGAF
-159 SVREIHIYAIYLNLL
+159 SVREINIYAVYLNLL

-183 EVISRFYQ
+183 EAISRLYQ

-215 LWGNLVIEGKDTEGS
+215 LWGNLVIEGKNTEGS

-286 YRAQS
+286 YQAQS

-304 HVGQYLSTERKKVNF
+304 HVGQYLSTERKKVNY

-380 SRILFS
+380 SYELFM
-386 EKSMDK
+386 EKN
-392 VWESLEKLM
+392 ERLPELLEELKTV
-401 EILGED
+401 LGEK
-407 ECAQN
+407 EVAKN
-412 KQYLKFIEICIEK
+412 RQYLEFVQVSIEENTGRKTWNQCCDMFRNILSYTMNEK
-425 EYSHMSEEI
+425 E
-434 CCEEYRKV
+434 
-442 LAYSMNE
+442 
-449 NLIGEKKHIYTKVE
+449 IGKKRHVYTMLE
-463 INLINHISVCLAKSG
+463 INLIDHISVCMAKDG
-478 KKEQAMRL
+478 KSEEAMHL
-486 IRAFLEDTDQMKEDK
+486 IKAFLDDMDYMKTEK
-501 YHETKLAKLNY
+501 YYETFLAKLNY
-512 GRWLSDSGE
+512 ARWKSDRGNFDE
-521 YSKADSIFMDGAKQ
+521 AECIYREGIEQRIRRNKT
-535 IMERD
+535 
-540 RAELLDQYI
+540 ELLDEYI
-549 GEIAQPDSE
+549 GEYAYNKYLKNNINEKQD
-558 NSSDNSS
+558 
-565 DISSSSAVDSSSS
+565 V
-578 DSKAT
+578 KRYLLY
-583 DSKSDS
+583 
-589 SSKAASN
+589 
-596 ASNTNPSTG
+596 
-605 VAGGAFALAL
+605 ALV
-615 LSGAAVVMAK
+615 LSRIYGTQRVYKTILQFFK
-625 KKK
+625 KINEED

>member
-43 PDILSVNIFL
+43 PDILSVNMFL

-89 YKKLG
+89 YKKLV

-203 QQKVKIYPLLVC
+203 QQKVRIYPLLVC

-286 YRAQS
+286 YQAQS

-304 HVGQYLSTERKKVNF
+304 HVGQYLSTERKKVNY

-380 SRILFS
+380 SYELFM
-386 EKSMDK
+386 EKN
-392 VWESLEKLM
+392 ERLPELLEELKTV
-401 EILGED
+401 LGEK
-407 ECAQN
+407 EVAKN
-412 KQYLKFIEICIEK
+412 RQYLEFVQVSIEENTGRKTWNQCCDMFRNILSYTMNEK
-425 EYSHMSEEI
+425 E
-434 CCEEYRKV
+434 
-442 LAYSMNE
+442 
-449 NLIGEKKHIYTKVE
+449 IGKKRHVYTMLE
-463 INLINHISVCLAKSG
+463 INLIDHISVCMAKDG
-478 KKEQAMRL
+478 KSEEAMHL
-486 IRAFLEDTDQMKEDK
+486 IKAFLDDMDYMKTEK
-501 YHETKLAKLNY
+501 YYETFLAKLNY
-512 GRWLSDSGE
+512 ARWKSDRENFDEAEGIYRE
-521 YSKADSIFMDGAKQ
+521 GIEQRIRRNKT
-535 IMERD
+535 
-540 RAELLDQYI
+540 ELLDEYI
-549 GEIAQPDSE
+549 GEYAYNKYLKNNINEKQD
-558 NSSDNSS
+558 
-565 DISSSSAVDSSSS
+565 V
-578 DSKAT
+578 KRYLLY
-583 DSKSDS
+583 
-589 SSKAASN
+589 
-596 ASNTNPSTG
+596 
-605 VAGGAFALAL
+605 ALV
-615 LSGAAVVMAK
+615 LSRMYGTQRVYKTILQFLK
-625 KKK
+625 KINEED

>member
-43 PDILSVNIFL
+43 PDILSVNMFL

-89 YKKLG
+89 YKKLV

-203 QQKVKIYPLLVC
+203 QQKVRIYPLLVC

-291 QIYVPQAN
+291 QIYVPQSN

-380 SRILFS
+380 SYELFM
-386 EKSMDK
+386 EKN
-392 VWESLEKLM
+392 ERLPELLEELKTV
-401 EILGED
+401 LGEK
-407 ECAQN
+407 EVAKN
-412 KQYLKFIEICIEK
+412 RQYLEFFQVSIEENTGRKTWNQCCDMFRNILSYTMNEK
-425 EYSHMSEEI
+425 E
-434 CCEEYRKV
+434 
-442 LAYSMNE
+442 
-449 NLIGEKKHIYTKVE
+449 IGKKRHVYTMLE
-463 INLINHISVCLAKSG
+463 INLIDHISVCMAKDG
-478 KKEQAMRL
+478 KSEEAMHL
-486 IRAFLEDTDQMKEDK
+486 IKAFLDDMDFMKTEK
-501 YHETKLAKLNY
+501 YYETFLAKLNY
-512 GRWLSDSGE
+512 ARWRSDRGNFDE
-521 YSKADSIFMDGAKQ
+521 AECIYREGIEQRIRRNKT
-535 IMERD
+535 
-540 RAELLDQYI
+540 ELLDEYI
-549 GEIAQPDSE
+549 GEYAYNKYLKNNINEKQDVKRYLLYALVLSRMY
-558 NSSDNSS
+558 
-565 DISSSSAVDSSSS
+565 
-578 DSKAT
+578 AT
-583 DSKSDS
+583 QRVYK
-589 SSKAASN
+589 
-596 ASNTNPSTG
+596 TILQ
-605 VAGGAFALAL
+605 FL
-615 LSGAAVVMAK
+615 K
-625 KKK
+625 KINEED

>member
-1 MGLDI
+1 MKVQFSIRKIGLFGKLGEDRKMGLDI

-43 PDILSVNIFL
+43 PDILSVNMFL

-89 YKKLG
+89 YKKLV

-203 QQKVKIYPLLVC
+203 QQKVRIYPLLVC

-286 YRAQS
+286 YQAQS

-304 HVGQYLSTERKKVNF
+304 HVGQYLSTERKKVNY

-380 SRILFS
+380 SYELFM
-386 EKSMDK
+386 EKN
-392 VWESLEKLM
+392 ERLPELLEELKTV
-401 EILGED
+401 LGEK
-407 ECAQN
+407 EVAKN
-412 KQYLKFIEICIEK
+412 RQYLEFVQVSIEENTGRKTWNQCCDMFRNILSYTMNEK
-425 EYSHMSEEI
+425 E
-434 CCEEYRKV
+434 
-442 LAYSMNE
+442 
-449 NLIGEKKHIYTKVE
+449 IGKKRHVYTMLE
-463 INLINHISVCLAKSG
+463 INLIDHISVCMAKDG
-478 KKEQAMRL
+478 KSEEAMHL
-486 IRAFLEDTDQMKEDK
+486 IKAFLDDMDYMKTEK
-501 YHETKLAKLNY
+501 YYETFLAKLNY
-512 GRWLSDSGE
+512 ARWKSDRENFDEAECIYREGIE
-521 YSKADSIFMDGAKQ
+521 QRIRRNKT
-535 IMERD
+535 
-540 RAELLDQYI
+540 ELLDEYI
-549 GEIAQPDSE
+549 GEYAYNKYLKNNINEKQDVK
-558 NSSDNSS
+558 
-565 DISSSSAVDSSSS
+565 DIYY
-578 DSKAT
+578 
-583 DSKSDS
+583 
-589 SSKAASN
+589 
-596 ASNTNPSTG
+596 
-605 VAGGAFALAL
+605 
-615 LSGAAVVMAK
+615 MHWY
-625 KKK
+625 

>member
-1 MGLDI
+1 MGLNI

-16 YQISVNDICRGICGV
+16 YEMNVKDICRGIC
-31 STYCMYENDEMI
+31 SPSSYCMYENGEI
-43 PDILSVNIFL
+43 VPDILLVNMFL

-89 YKKLG
+89 YKKLV

-286 YRAQS
+286 YQAQS

-304 HVGQYLSTERKKVNF
+304 HVGQYLSTERKKVNY

-380 SRILFS
+380 SYELFM
-386 EKSMDK
+386 EKN
-392 VWESLEKLM
+392 ERLPELLEELKTV
-401 EILGED
+401 LGEK
-407 ECAQN
+407 EVAKN
-412 KQYLKFIEICIEK
+412 RQYLEFVQVSIEENTGRKTWNQCCDMFRNILSYTMNEK
-425 EYSHMSEEI
+425 E
-434 CCEEYRKV
+434 
-442 LAYSMNE
+442 
-449 NLIGEKKHIYTKVE
+449 IGKKRHVYTMLE
-463 INLINHISVCLAKSG
+463 INLIDHISVCMAKDG
-478 KKEQAMRL
+478 KSEEAMHL
-486 IRAFLEDTDQMKEDK
+486 IKAFLDDMDYMKTEK
-501 YHETKLAKLNY
+501 YYETFLAKLNY
-512 GRWLSDSGE
+512 ARWKSDRGNFDE
-521 YSKADSIFMDGAKQ
+521 AECIYREGIEQRIRRNKT
-535 IMERD
+535 
-540 RAELLDQYI
+540 ELLDEYI
-549 GEIAQPDSE
+549 GEYAYNKYLKNNINEKQD
-558 NSSDNSS
+558 
-565 DISSSSAVDSSSS
+565 V
-578 DSKAT
+578 KRYLLY
-583 DSKSDS
+583 
-589 SSKAASN
+589 
-596 ASNTNPSTG
+596 
-605 VAGGAFALAL
+605 ALV
-615 LSGAAVVMAK
+615 LSRIYGTQRV
-625 KKK
+625 